1 MGHISLFGLVVV
13 VLAFVCLRQEH
24 FSSAFIHR
32 LSISMVAT
40 KTVTQ
45 FQQKVYKA
53 CSAIPKGK
61 VCTYKELAKKV
72 GSPNAVRAV
81 GSALRNNPFA
91 PKVPCHRVVA
101 SDRSLGGFSGSKDPD
116 GPLLKKKRKMLEEEG
131 VVFED
136 NHLEIANLKV
146 ASESLH
152 EFDNCESEQ
161 N

>member
-1 MGHISLFGLVVV
+1 MTYNNN
-13 VLAFVCLRQEH
+13 VLL
-24 FSSAFIHR
+24 
-32 LSISMVAT
+32 L
-40 KTVTQ
+40 
-45 FQQKVYKA
+45 
-53 CSAIPKGK
+53 GK

-101 SDRSLGGFSGSKDPD
+101 SDRSLGMTITFRCAIFRQFCLFKKIYIFIYLLNVNSGGFSGSKDPD

-152 EFDNCESEQ
+152 EFDNCEAEQ